1 MVFWFR
7 PHLHVGFMYYF
18 PENFLQDPHRQE
30 QAGAQMLVVLETT
43 EKVRVKY

>member
-7 PHLHVGFMYYF
+7 SHLFMYYF

-30 QAGAQMLVVLETT
+30 QAGVQMLVVLETT